1 MDMSTSLRV
10 KMAERKATAA
20 DVAAVVGR
28 TRVTVARWRAGDP
41 IPLEVA
47 QELYRAGYLHAEAL
61 LGEAAA

>member
-41 IPLEVA
+41 IPLKCA
-47 QELYRAGYLHAEAL
+47 QILLQHGYLHPEAV
-61 LGEAAA
+61 LGRSAA